1 MSLNDPLA
9 NVLSF
14 IKNYEQL
21 GRKELATANNS
32 KVIKTIL
39 TILQEEGY
47 IGSFEEFDDNKG
59 KVIKISLIG
68 KINKIGV
75 IKPRFAIKKADFE
88 KFEKRFLP
96 ARGFGILILSTS
108 QGIMTNT
115 KAKEKGVGGK
125 LLCYCY

>member
-14 IKNYEQL
+14 IKNYENL
-21 GRKELATANNS
+21 GRKELATSNNS
-32 KVIKTIL
+32 KVIRTIL
-39 TILQEEGY
+39 AILQEEGY
-47 IGSFEEFDDNKG
+47 IGSFEELDDGKG

>member
-14 IKNYEQL
+14 IKNYERL
-21 GRKELATANNS
+21 GRTDLLTTNNS
-32 KVIKTIL
+32 KVIRIIL
-39 TILQEEGY
+39 SILQEEGY
-47 IGSFEEFDDNKG
+47 IGSYEEVDDGKG
-59 KVIKISLIG
+59 KVIKINLLG

-75 IKPRFAIKKADFE
+75 IKPRFAIKKDNFE

-96 ARGFGILILSTS
+96 ARGFGIIILSTS
-108 QGIMTNT
+108 QGIMTNA
-115 KAKEKGVGGK
+115 KAKAKGIGGK